1 MAASDEMLV
10 GRGRS
15 EQLAQRAMA
24 RVAARP
30 VRSALAVAIA
40 GLALAVVSVVGLGAV
55 ADQAAPGELLYA
67 VDRAYESV
75 TQIVRGPVDR
85 SEETMVEA
93 LKLIDRGKRDLAV
106 THLAKELNVQN
117 TIDVERAEL
126 GPPVE
131 PPEGVAG
138 IAAAETT
145 TTVPS
150 TPTTTSALTVD
161 NLTSSV
167 ASSEPVESE
176 VVEELEDPL
185 KLALE
190 YAVRSIQAAKDS
202 DDDAVTAEAES
213 AVLSVLR
220 LAIVP
225 TDTELAV
232 VEEDSGTVAASQTS
246 TTTTTETA
254 ELRRGNGAPGSGD
267 STTTNR
273 TTRVPEEDLRQTGSG
288 DGESSTG
295 DDLGD
300 SQEGAGGSTE
310 PGDDGSGTG
319 PLILPI
325 P

>member
-15 EQLAQRAMA
+15 VQLAQRAIA
-24 RVAARP
+24 RAAARP
-30 VRSALAVAIA
+30 VRRT
-40 GLALAVVSVVGLGAV
+40 LAVVIAGSAFAVMSGIGLGAV
-55 ADQAAPGELLYA
+55 ADQAAPGELLYG

-93 LKLIDRGKRDLAV
+93 LKLMDRGKRDLAV
-106 THLAKELNVQN
+106 THLTRELNIQN
-117 TIDVERAEL
+117 TIGVE
-126 GPPVE
+126 PVE
-131 PPEGVAG
+131 PAEEATA

-150 TPTTTSALTVD
+150 TPTPTDAPTVD
-161 NLTSSV
+161 NSTSTA

-176 VVEELEDPL
+176 VMEESEDPL

-202 DDDAVTAEAES
+202 DDDAVTAEAAS
-213 AVLSVLR
+213 AVLSVLQ
-220 LAIVP
+220 LATTP
-225 TDTELAV
+225 SDTGTV
-232 VEEDSGTVAASQTS
+232 VTEDSGTVAASQTS
-246 TTTTTETA
+246 TTTTTENDKP
-254 ELRRGNGAPGSGD
+254 RPGN
-267 STTTNR
+267 TTT
-273 TTRVPEEDLRQTGSG
+273 TTTTTTLPGEDLRHTGSG